1 MGHHGLFADTSGHD
15 NTALGHGA
23 LNSNTGGDQN
33 IAIGSGAGADLTSGD
48 DNVDIANDGQAGESG
63 TIRIGTQGQQ
73 TRGFAAGEGGRLRS
87 ARRAGA
93 PAGVFGK
100 PADEFD
106 GLYDA

>member
-63 TIRIGTQGQQ
+63 TIRIETQGQQ
-73 TRGFAAGEGGRLRS
+73 TRGFASR
-87 ARRAGA
+87 
-93 PAGVFGK
+93 
-100 PADEFD
+100 
-106 GLYDA
+106 